1 MALTITPTVE
11 LSHNPPRVLLTID
24 TTGYVG
30 DTLAIYRVE
39 GSESTIVRDSETTP
53 DIADVTWI
61 GYDYEAPYGTAVTYQ
76 VVVFA
81 SGASVA
87 SATSSTTTV
96 NETSAWLVHPGDP
109 SLSVE
114 LLGLRQ
120 IGARKRQITQSVQRV
135 LGRADPV
142 VTADARSGVESSLS
156 IGTSTLAQSS
166 ALADLIADGTPLLL
180 NIPASLLWGV
190 TYEWVAL
197 GDAEEARV
205 VPQVGARPHRL
216 HTIPYF
222 VVSRPE
228 GDLAPQRTWADV
240 ISESSSWTDVLTT
253 RATWANVFTGS

>member
-11 LSHNPPRVLLTID
+11 VSHDPPRVLLTLD

-30 DTLAIYRVE
+30 DTLEIYRVE
-39 GSESTIVRDSETTP
+39 DGTLTIVRDSETTP
-53 DIADVTWI
+53 DIGDVTWI

-76 VVVFA
+76 VIVFA

-135 LGRADPV
+135 LGRPDPV

-156 IGTSTLAQSS
+156 VGTSTLAQSS

-216 HTIPYF
+216 HSISYL
-222 VVSRPE
+222 VVARPE
-228 GDLAPQRTWADV
+228 GDLTPQRTWADV
-240 ISESSSWTDVLTT
+240 VSESASWTALMSA
-253 RATWANVFTGS
+253 RATWANVLTGS

>member
-11 LSHNPPRVLLTID
+11 LSHEPPRVLLTLD

-30 DTLAIYRVE
+30 DTLEIYRVE
-39 GSESTIVRDSETTP
+39 DGTLTIVRDSETTP
-53 DIADVTWI
+53 DIGDVTWI

-240 ISESSSWTDVLTT
+240 VSESASWTALASA
-253 RATWANVFTGS
+253 RATWANVLTGS

>member
-1 MALTITPTVE
+1 MAPTITPTVE